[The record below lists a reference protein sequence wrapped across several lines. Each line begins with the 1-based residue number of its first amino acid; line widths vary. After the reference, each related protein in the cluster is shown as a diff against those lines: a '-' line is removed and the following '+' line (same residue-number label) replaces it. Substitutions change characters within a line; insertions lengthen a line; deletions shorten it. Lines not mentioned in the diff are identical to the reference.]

1 MEFRQT
7 SSFDGSWEKDERIKF
22 GGQGH
27 GGVKYAQMHF
37 LALLAGYLQR
47 ESTEFRQT
55 FRIDGSW
62 EKDERI
68 TFGGHWV
75 KVTAG

>member
-1 MEFRQT
+1 MNV
-7 SSFDGSWEKDERIKF
+7 SNS
-22 GGQGH
+22 
-27 GGVKYAQMHF
+27 GVKVTAGSNMPKCIF